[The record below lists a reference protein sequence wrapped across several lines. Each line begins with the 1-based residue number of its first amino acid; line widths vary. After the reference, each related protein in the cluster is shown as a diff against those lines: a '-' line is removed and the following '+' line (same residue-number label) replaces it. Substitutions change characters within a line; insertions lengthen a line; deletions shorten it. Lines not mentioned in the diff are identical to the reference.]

1 MIFRQEDELRS
12 GNWKIE
18 FPRQHILFCNNS
30 RLPDDLPSKVPNNS
44 GLAIRVKRSIIA
56 LLLNCRGNEPIV
68 REFVKVTAQGRLKED
83 PWHIP
88 IGAEFCWEV
97 C

>member
-1 MIFRQEDELRS
+1 
-12 GNWKIE
+12 
-18 FPRQHILFCNNS
+18 
-30 RLPDDLPSKVPNNS
+30 
-44 GLAIRVKRSIIA
+44 
-56 LLLNCRGNEPIV
+56 V
-68 REFVKVTAQGRLKED
+68 REFVKVTVQGRLKED